1 MRALIQV
8 RGRSGCGS
16 AQPSSTPSKSR
27 LRVTVK
33 RSERT
38 VRTSRDGM

>member
-1 MRALIQV
+1 MRVLIQV

-16 AQPSSTPSKSR
+16 EQPSSTPSKSR
-27 LRVTVK
+27 LTVTVN

-38 VRTSRDGM
+38 VRASRAGM